1 MVLLYVVTWI
11 PSIPQMWA
19 YIYIFI
25 PYMDPMGMGKSTI
38 TMAILNSFLYVYQS
52 PTISLD
58 RTSPPPNRSR
68 VGAPLWPSCHM
79 QHIVLSI
86 FIRRSMDWSKGK
98 SAGNHENPYI
108 SICFIGKFHG
118 FLQIFPWTNP
128 LIHRS
133 QRPPKLPKLASALL
147 GCWRRVVHHSIDL
160 VCAGAHTHFHL
171 GTRFPIFFCENL
183 RGAWW

>member
-1 MVLLYVVTWI
+1 
-11 PSIPQMWA
+11 MWA
-19 YIYIFI
+19 YIYIYIFI

-38 TMAILNSFLYVYQS
+38 TMAIFNSFLYVYQS

-79 QHIVLSI
+79 QHIILSI

-171 GTRFPIFFCENL
+171 GTRLPIFFAKTWEEHDDK
-183 RGAWW
+183 WW